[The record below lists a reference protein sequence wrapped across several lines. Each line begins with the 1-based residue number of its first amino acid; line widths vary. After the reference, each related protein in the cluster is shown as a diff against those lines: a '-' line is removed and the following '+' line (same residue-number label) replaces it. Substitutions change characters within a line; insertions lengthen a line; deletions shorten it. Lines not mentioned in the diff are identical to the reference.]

1 MHQPRGEHA
10 VARGLDESKLD
21 AALSFINHHSQPF
34 RRGEAGLSL
43 RLLIM
48 SAEAFEALQKEI
60 DPTNRAFNDHMN
72 AVTREYERLQ
82 SLQRELQEDDRSFN
96 AVMQKARVRLEG
108 TSKSLS
114 AAYSKRSRLQKE
126 LERCNEEISS
136 LEADKHKTSDKIQAL
151 TRRGTEQREKKLREL
166 GGAGG
171 GSAPSPV
178 AAASV
183 ASQGGPSVDL
193 MGGDLMGEASASSA
207 APHED
212 DLLGGSHGIDLMS
225 ELALAPPAPAAGA
238 NRASASGG
246 HGGANDADG
255 FDGFDGFDVG
265 DAGAGGGGAFGAPPA
280 GMMGAAPGMMGGAG
294 MMGAAGAPRAGAAP
308 PLGMAQYGAQSASAP
323 NQAPR
328 IDPFAGLESLLG

>member
-225 ELALAPPAPAAGA
+225 ELALAPPAQT
-238 NRASASGG
+238 
-246 HGGANDADG
+246 
-255 FDGFDGFDVG
+255 
-265 DAGAGGGGAFGAPPA
+265 
-280 GMMGAAPGMMGGAG
+280 
-294 MMGAAGAPRAGAAP
+294 APR
-308 PLGMAQYGAQSASAP
+308 P
-323 NQAPR
+323 NCRCARRPCTRSCGPTGRCHRPR
-328 IDPFAGLESLLG
+328 GGWPSRRGPCRPSDRLHEQQEQRSGLVRNDVCQ